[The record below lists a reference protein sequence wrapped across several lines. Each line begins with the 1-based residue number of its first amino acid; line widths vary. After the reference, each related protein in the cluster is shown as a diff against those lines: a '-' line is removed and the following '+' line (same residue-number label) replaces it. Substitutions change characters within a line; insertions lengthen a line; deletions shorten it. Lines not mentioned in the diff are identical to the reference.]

1 MNSKFLFS
9 GRRARLAATSA
20 LALALVAA
28 PFTFSFTTDV
38 PSVGEQSA
46 AAQGAQ
52 YKGSRQGS
60 GGAGGAGGAGGQM
73 GQGGGGD
80 IMSVIEDRIF
90 RGSGQGKRVIIILEE
105 DGDEDSD
112 RPAWAQGNRDLNPH
126 ARGGG
131 QPAGAGSKKGD
142 LYGDLYVILRDENGA
157 PILDENGNV
166 QPILADGTVVQL
178 TPEGDLPEEYVD
190 QVVEVEFGRT
200 SVARSPDQVTQQA
213 LDEALAKIDA
223 GTTITLDSA
232 GRIVVDGVAIDS
244 PLENLALYTY
254 LMTGGTV
261 DKLPSNFDVAVL
273 LAAAT
278 DKTSPLT
285 IDEIVYLNSIL
296 GVNQVDLVN
305 GTTIYYDFSD
315 YEYDRAAAY
324 DGVTVTYL
332 SDPEGDG
339 TYVTV
344 TESVMDA
351 VFDGQTWTDTT
362 TGGVD
367 DFTRS
372 ADDARMV
379 IEFLHD
385 VPVPVATN

>member
-1 MNSKFLFS
+1 MNFRFYLS
-9 GRRARLAATSA
+9 GSNSRIAATSA
-20 LALALVAA
+20 LALALAAA
-28 PFTFSFTTDV
+28 PYTFDFTSDGSSLTK
-38 PSVGEQSA
+38 QSA

-60 GGAGGAGGAGGQM
+60 SGGAGGAGGQM
-73 GQGGGGD
+73 GQGGSDD

-90 RGSGQGKRVIIILEE
+90 RGKGKRIIIILEE
-105 DGDEDSD
+105 DGEEDSD
-112 RPAWAQGNRDLNPH
+112 RPAWAQGNRELNPH
-126 ARGGG
+126 SRGGG

-142 LYGDLYVILRDENGA
+142 LYGDLYIILRDENGE
-157 PILDENGNV
+157 PVLDDNGNV

-190 QVVEVEFGRT
+190 LVVEVEFGRT
-200 SVARSPDQVTQQA
+200 SVVRSPSQVTDQA
-213 LDEALAKIDA
+213 LDEALTKIDA
-223 GTTITLDSA
+223 GTTITLDEA

-244 PLENLALYTY
+244 PLENLALYEY
-254 LMTGGTV
+254 IMTGGTV
-261 DKLPSNFDVAVL
+261 EKLPSDFDVAAL
-273 LAAAT
+273 LGAAT

-285 IDEIVYLNSIL
+285 IDEIVYLNTII
-296 GVNQVDLVN
+296 GINPIDV
-305 GTTIYYDFSD
+305 TTGAIDYYDFSD
-315 YEYDRAAAY
+315 YEYDRTAAY
-324 DGVTVTYL
+324 DGVMITYL

-367 DFTRS
+367 DFTQS
-372 ADDARMV
+372 ADDARAV
-379 IEFLHD
+379 IEFVHD
-385 VPVPVATN
+385 VPVPTATN